1 MILSGETN
9 LYCYCANNPV
19 NMLDDA
25 RYWPKSAKK
34 LLISAAV
41 IATVAAAATG
51 LVAVVA
57 ASALKGVSGSLR
69 YSRSAAVSAGVH
81 LVNTGVFQ
89 NR

>member
-57 ASALKGVSGSLR
+57 ASALKGAISG
-69 YSRSAAVSAGVH
+69 AVYGTLGA
-81 LVNTGVFQ
+81 LL
-89 NR
+89 

>member
-1 MILSGETN
+1 
-9 LYCYCANNPV
+9 
-19 NMLDDA
+19 MLDDA

-57 ASALKGVSGSLR
+57 ASALKEAISG
-69 YSRSAAVSAGVH
+69 AVYGTLGA
-81 LVNTGVFQ
+81 LL
-89 NR
+89 

>member
-19 NMLDDA
+19 NMLYDT

-57 ASALKGVSGSLR
+57 ASALKGAISG
-69 YSRSAAVSAGVH
+69 AVYGTLGA
-81 LVNTGVFQ
+81 LL
-89 NR
+89 